1 MSAINITN
9 ARKELYNLVENVNLY
24 SEPTLI
30 VSKKGNAVLVS
41 ESDWNAIQET
51 VYLNSI
57 PGMVESIRTGLET
70 SIEDCVP
77 EEDVECKRMYKIVYT
92 KQAVKDIKNLKSVH
106 LDEKA
111 KILIDVIREN
121 PFQNPPPFEALMG
134 NLQGAY
140 SRRIN
145 IQHRLVYE
153 VCKNPVLIDE
163 VEYEGTIK
171 IIRMWTHY
179 DKIR

>member
-57 PGMVESIRTGLET
+57 PGMVESRVGNIDRGL
-70 SIEDCVP
+70 CARGR
-77 EEDVECKRMYKIVYT
+77 CRMVNACTKLYT
-92 KQAVKDIKNLKSVH
+92 
-106 LDEKA
+106 
-111 KILIDVIREN
+111 
-121 PFQNPPPFEALMG
+121 QNR
-134 NLQGAY
+134 Q
-140 SRRIN
+140 
-145 IQHRLVYE
+145 
-153 VCKNPVLIDE
+153 
-163 VEYEGTIK
+163 
-171 IIRMWTHY
+171 
-179 DKIR
+179 